1 MMPTVAT
8 PRIQTPTSTATT
20 IRTTLRALLPPV
32 GAVAGT
38 GAVEVTPGA
47 DSPGATAAPHLL
59 QNFVPGFRVAPQEL
73 QNAIVT
79 SGRWCEKSSAR
90 VYRRSRGKF
99 STVVLGQFESHY
111 HEGHEVTRRKQLQIN
126 PFLEL
131 RKSRAAP
138 GGQPTAVPT
147 WINSRCACRSRPWR
161 GLEE

>member
-79 SGRWCEKSSAR
+79 SWPVVRGIDGASIPQIAGKSEFSGCRAGLNLKSLPQITLRYTKEATAIHSFVTLR
-90 VYRRSRGKF
+90 VLRG
-99 STVVLGQFESHY
+99 
-111 HEGHEVTRRKQLQIN
+111 
-126 PFLEL
+126 P
-131 RKSRAAP
+131 
-138 GGQPTAVPT
+138 
-147 WINSRCACRSRPWR
+147 
-161 GLEE
+161 